1 MISFFQASLKMQTRP
16 KMYNWPH
23 EVLPYEDTFGSFIS
37 QCLLATYLL
46 LCVMKT
52 LCVIYLQTW
61 SAKLHGWWCATMF
74 WLYYAGAFFW
84 SYLALDLVLH
94 RPFFVLLIVLVII
107 ILAYNLRCVNE

>member
-61 SAKLHGWWCATMF
+61 SVKLHGWWCATMF
-74 WLYYAGAFFW
+74 WLYYAGAFF
-84 SYLALDLVLH
+84 
-94 RPFFVLLIVLVII
+94 
-107 ILAYNLRCVNE
+107 